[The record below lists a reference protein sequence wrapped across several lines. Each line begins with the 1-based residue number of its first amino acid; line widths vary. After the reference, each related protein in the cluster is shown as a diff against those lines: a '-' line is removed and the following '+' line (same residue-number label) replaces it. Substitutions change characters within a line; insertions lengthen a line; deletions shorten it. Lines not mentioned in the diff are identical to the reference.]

1 MFNSLRAL
9 FSNKEAFP
17 GYRSDGFWNGL
28 WEPLL
33 AAAPFHHYHQLRNYQ
48 LCSTDLCSNRRFSAT
63 TDSAAV
69 VANLQSQ
76 FLAEPLGRHHQSDHS
91 SDCHFPWVLSP
102 LGEGQSRLMNAL
114 QGYEGLIFCH
124 TLLSK
129 SDQCDHWP
137 WTPSNC
143 GERQDGGKGLD
154 LGQFVWSST
163 LLQYPHVHWAR
174 KLNIV

>member
-1 MFNSLRAL
+1 MDSETVCGNRCWLLLLSIITTTLLHRSL
-9 FSNKEAFP
+9 
-17 GYRSDGFWNGL
+17 
-28 WEPLL
+28 
-33 AAAPFHHYHQLRNYQ
+33 
-48 LCSTDLCSNRRFSAT
+48 
-63 TDSAAV
+63 
-69 VANLQSQ
+69 LQSTLFCNNGFCSSCSQ
-76 FLAEPLGRHHQSDHS
+76 FAITVPGRAALVAITCN
-91 SDCHFPWVLSP
+91 CHFPWVLSP

-154 LGQFVWSST
+154 LGQFV
-163 LLQYPHVHWAR
+163 
-174 KLNIV
+174 

>member
-1 MFNSLRAL
+1 MGTVAGCCFFPSLPR
-9 FSNKEAFP
+9 
-17 GYRSDGFWNGL
+17 
-28 WEPLL
+28 
-33 AAAPFHHYHQLRNYQ
+33 

-69 VANLQSQ
+69 LANLQSQ
-76 FLAEPLGRHHQSDHS
+76 FLAEPLGRHHQSDPPNNR
-91 SDCHFPWVLSP
+91 HFPWVLSP

-137 WTPSNC
+137 WTPSNW

-163 LLQYPHVHWAR
+163 LLQYPHVHWAHPTSFKNPR
-174 KLNIV
+174 SCLPTTS

>member
-1 MFNSLRAL
+1 MGTVAGCCSFPSLPPAPQLPTLLR
-9 FSNKEAFP
+9 
-17 GYRSDGFWNGL
+17 RSLLHRSLLQSVILL
-28 WEPLL
+28 W
-33 AAAPFHHYHQLRNYQ
+33 H
-48 LCSTDLCSNRRFSAT
+48 FSAT

-69 VANLQSQ
+69 LANLQSQ